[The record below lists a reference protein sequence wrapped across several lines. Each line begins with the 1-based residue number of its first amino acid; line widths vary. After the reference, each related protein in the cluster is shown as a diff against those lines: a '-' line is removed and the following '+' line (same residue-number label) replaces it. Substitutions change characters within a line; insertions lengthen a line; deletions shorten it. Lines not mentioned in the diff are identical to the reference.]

1 MSRKKTLF
9 EESLI
14 KNNNSYRYY
23 LDLLTELS
31 ISSFE
36 WIGLPDTVDARYIE
50 LQLFMEGCAVYFN
63 DEVIGNLALSCVPQ
77 GNFNVYGEPIKRR
90 AYSNYNHYQKNL
102 NENDSVLIWNNLTR
116 SPSYYNCF
124 MFANRLWNL
133 DRIIDVNANAQKTP
147 VLVQASEKQR
157 LTMLNLYKEFDGNQ
171 PFIFGDKNLDLNSI
185 KAISTQAPY
194 ISDKI
199 TDLKSSIWN
208 EALTYL
214 GIANVSYQKKERMV
228 SDEVTR
234 MMGGVI
240 ANRNSRLKARQ
251 VAAEKINKMFGTN
264 ISVEFSDVSYKNESA
279 GDDDE

>member
-14 KNNNSYRYY
+14 KNNNAYRYY

-36 WIGLPDTVDARYIE
+36 WTGLPDTVDARYIE
-50 LQLFMEGCAVYFN
+50 LQLFMQGSAVYFN
-63 DEVIGNLALSCVPQ
+63 DEVIGNLALSCVQ
-77 GNFNVYGEPIKRR
+77 HGNFNVYGEPIKRE
-90 AYSNYNHYQKNL
+90 AYSNYNNYRKML
-102 NENDSVLIWNNLTR
+102 NENDSVIIWNNLTR

-124 MFANRLWNL
+124 HFAMRLWNL

-147 VLVQASEKQR
+147 VLIQASEKQR

-194 ISDKI
+194 ICDKI
-199 TDLKSSIWN
+199 TDLKSNIWN

-228 SDEVTR
+228 SDEVSR

-251 VAAEKINKMFGTN
+251 ASAEKINKMFGTN
-264 ISVEFSDVSYKNESA
+264 IKVEFSEVSFKDESV
-279 GDDDE
+279 GDNDE